1 MGIDNVLVNNYIA
14 YINAI
19 EKYRI
24 MICEKLIEKYFNTS
38 LILIIKDIITNY
50 NCNKVDDIIAVFQ
63 SNNAPTIKQEYY
75 ENSTWKDKDIIV
87 TEDMVRDICN
97 TKSIKQLVE
106 VKNDIPIIIN
116 NIQDAKTAI
125 VNVQN
130 DCYNEICDMI
140 NNPIKM

>member
-1 MGIDNVLVNNYIA
+1 
-14 YINAI
+14 
-19 EKYRI
+19 

-50 NCNKVDDIIAVFQ
+50 NCNKVDDIIAVFH

>member
-1 MGIDNVLVNNYIA
+1 
-14 YINAI
+14 
-19 EKYRI
+19 
-24 MICEKLIEKYFNTS
+24 
-38 LILIIKDIITNY
+38 
-50 NCNKVDDIIAVFQ
+50 
-63 SNNAPTIKQEYY
+63 
-75 ENSTWKDKDIIV
+75 
-87 TEDMVRDICN
+87 MVRDICN

>member
-1 MGIDNVLVNNYIA
+1 
-14 YINAI
+14 
-19 EKYRI
+19 
-24 MICEKLIEKYFNTS
+24 

-50 NCNKVDDIIAVFQ
+50 NCNKVDDIIAVFH

-106 VKNDIPIIIN
+106 VKNDIPIIIK

-130 DCYNEICDMI
+130 DCYNEICNMI
-140 NNPIKM
+140 TNPIKM